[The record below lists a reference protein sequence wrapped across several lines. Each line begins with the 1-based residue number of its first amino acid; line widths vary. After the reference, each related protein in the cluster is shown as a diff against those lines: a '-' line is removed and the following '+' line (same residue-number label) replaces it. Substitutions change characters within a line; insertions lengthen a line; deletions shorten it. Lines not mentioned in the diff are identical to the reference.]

1 MAGEQPLVDFVA
13 NFAVNGVVNYIYE
26 SCRIVGH
33 WRAMIHTRGFRC
45 ERRKS
50 GTTRAS
56 VARGAMALSKLSGD
70 EQGVVFI
77 QLCNALEPRIALAL
91 SSVNHELWATQA
103 LRQQLRAD
111 HEAATALCRKVGIR
125 SCKELREAKEI
136 FWSDKRLT
144 AAEWATLGSLGSVL
158 PALESLRLIE
168 ISATCCPVGV
178 QQLAARLGAGALLAV
193 IELELIDV
201 YVGDIG
207 ASALA
212 AALGRGALPRLKY
225 LVLYNAA
232 TGDAGLV
239 ALAPALRRL
248 PALEKLS
255 LMCNPFGD
263 EGVAVLVAPPP
274 PSPAGAPPPT
284 GVLRKLKSLDLAYTE
299 IHDAGCLALAAALD
313 SGALPALLSC
323 VEGLSLNGTAVSAAA
338 FEAPFAALAARY
350 GLHMHHLATFWA

>member
-1 MAGEQPLVDFVA
+1 
-13 NFAVNGVVNYIYE
+13 
-26 SCRIVGH
+26 
-33 WRAMIHTRGFRC
+33 
-45 ERRKS
+45 
-50 GTTRAS
+50 
-56 VARGAMALSKLSGD
+56 MALSKLSAD
-70 EQGVVFI
+70 EHGI
-77 QLCNALEPRIALAL
+77 ILGQLCNALEPRLAVYFSSASSGLRVLLTPALL
-91 SSVNHELWATQA
+91 
-103 LRQQLRAD
+103 QQLKAD
-111 HEAATALCRKVGIR
+111 YEAAAAVCLKVGT
-125 SCKELREAKEI
+125 SCKELRKARIASWHGEDL
-136 FWSDKRLT
+136 S
-144 AAEWATLGSLGSVL
+144 AADLATLATLGSML
-158 PALESLRLIE
+158 PALEVLTICQVSFATGPGLQRLTE
-168 ISATCCPVGV
+168 GLGV
-178 QQLAARLGAGALLAV
+178 GALPAV
-193 IELELIDV
+193 THLGFAGMR
-201 YVGDIG
+201 VGDAG

-212 AALGRGALPRLKY
+212 AALGRGALPRLMS
-225 LVLYNAA
+225 LALHFTAI
-232 TGDAGLV
+232 GDAGLV